1 MKNRLLNLL
10 KICLSVGLLVL
21 LLSRIGIDEAMVAI
35 QEMAPGA
42 LIAAFL
48 LFQLGVV
55 VRAYRWQRLL
65 EAVRFPVPLR
75 RLVILYYVG
84 GFFNTFLP
92 TGVGGDVVRIFEL
105 SKDSQRA
112 SESAGTV
119 FVDRLSGLV
128 VLFALALV
136 ALPFSVGLIT
146 AELRLVTLAIAGG
159 GIAVAWLLFQQS
171 WADQLLALLPFG
183 DRLRAKVR
191 DLYQAVHG
199 CGTGAMGRA
208 LGTSLLFNLILIS
221 HVTVL
226 ALGLGIRVSLWY
238 FVLFVPL
245 ISFSLVLP
253 VSISGLGV
261 RETTFVLLFGQA
273 GVGQPQALALSLA
286 FYGVTVATGLV
297 GGVLY
302 VLEGMRGLA
311 DGKAGGGE

>member
-10 KICLSVGLLVL
+10 KIVLSVGLLVR
-21 LLSRIGIDEAMVAI
+21 LLSRIGIDEAMGAI
-35 QEMAPGA
+35 REMDPGA
-42 LIAAFL
+42 LVAAFL

-75 RLVILYYVG
+75 RLVILYFVG

-92 TGVGGDVVRIFEL
+92 TGVGGDVVRIYEL

-159 GIAVAWLLFQQS
+159 GIVIAWLLFQQS
-171 WADQLLALLPFG
+171 WADRLLELLPFG
-183 DRLRAKVR
+183 DRLRVKVR
-191 DLYQAVHG
+191 DLYQAVHA
-199 CGTGAMGRA
+199 CGTGAMNRA
-208 LGTSLLFNLILIS
+208 LGISLLFNFILIS
-221 HVTVL
+221 HVAVL
-226 ALGLGIRVSLWY
+226 ALGLGIRVSPWY

-311 DGKAGGGE
+311 GRKAREGE